1 MADLYHQLGADLAV
15 DATGDLLT
23 AEGSMMTQQR
33 ILRRLLTPAESY
45 LWHLDYGGSLPSFVG
60 NPANAKR
67 IEAVIRTQMLLED
80 GVAKVPVPSVTVAVQ
95 PDGVVIATLHYADA
109 QTGETIILT
118 CPVQG

>member
-1 MADLYHQLGADLAV
+1 MADLYHQIGADLAV

-23 AEGSMMTQQR
+23 AEGPMMTQQR
-33 ILRRLLTPAESY
+33 ILRRLLTPAGAY

-67 IEAVIRTQMLLED
+67 IEAVIRAQMLLED
-80 GVAKVPVPSVTVAVQ
+80 GVAKVPVPRVDITVQ